1 MIFGI
6 DFKLINKYGIFSD
19 EEGLIG
25 IRDNAPEEAK
35 EEYKK
40 LKEIME
46 REIAACGH
54 I

>member
-6 DFKLINKYGIFSD
+6 DFNLINKYGIFSD
-19 EEGLIG
+19 EGLIG
-25 IRDNAPEEAK
+25 IRDDAPENAK
-35 EEYKK
+35 EEYQK
-40 LKEIME
+40 LIEIMK